1 MNLIYESVHETFQ
14 ISVGRPVGFTLDFGG
29 NSELSCDKFQSGF
42 NQFNNSTA
50 THIKFE
56 RR

>member
-14 ISVGRPVGFTLDFGG
+14 ISVGRPVGFTPDCGG
-29 NSELSCDKFQSGF
+29 NSELSCNKFQLGF